1 MIKKKENPPRLAR
14 WILSLQDHYERNYFI
29 TGDCSEEYKQIVQ
42 QKGKPSALLWIW
54 GQVFSVMALSLKRS
68 LLFGG
73 TMFINYLKITL
84 RNIKRHKGYSFI
96 NIAGLA
102 IGMTC
107 SILILLYVRSE
118 LSFEKFHKNT
128 DNIYRVIMHQEGNF
142 FGNTDWLPWT
152 PPILAPTLKKDLPE
166 VIHAARFENRRQLIT
181 YKDKKIYEEDFCYT
195 DPEFFDIFTFSII
208 KGDPQTALNE
218 PFSLLITPQMAEK
231 YFGNEDPVNKI
242 INIDNKHDFKIT
254 GIIENCPQN
263 THIKYNFLASF
274 ISLEKVS
281 KNNDQFYKW
290 GMNFHDTYL
299 LLQNNANPD
308 EIETKLREYD
318 QTVGSRTWS
327 FHIWP
332 LQDIHFKGIGN
343 RKGESDIR
351 YIYVFSATAFFLMFL
366 ACFNYMN
373 LSTSQSFTRIKE
385 IGIRKVAGANRHQ
398 LITQFLGESILF
410 SFTALIISVLLI
422 HIFLPVFSSFIDK
435 NLSFSLFNN
444 SWMLAGL
451 IVFSVLTGLLSGSYP
466 AFLISSFKPVG
477 IMKGNLKSSPKGTAL
492 FRNTLVTTQFLIS
505 IIMIVCTAV
514 VYMQL
519 NFIRNAKL
527 GYNKD
532 YVITIPLRVRGNYST
547 FIPFKNELEKYPK
560 IQDISVSR
568 DPPNRIKALAQ
579 ANWEGKDPSDLKQIR
594 FNSVDYDYIDFYG
607 MEIIRNRNFSRD
619 FATDLNR
626 AFILNETAVKEFG
639 FENPIGMKMSIWGN
653 EGEIIGVIKDFHS
666 VSMHLNIE
674 PVAFIVYP
682 DWFSM
687 FSIRISSEDI
697 PETIAFLEDTWKKF
711 SPEYPFEYSFLDE
724 EVDRMYRTEQRL
736 GRSFSYFTIIAIF
749 IASLG
754 LFGLV
759 SFSAERRT
767 KEIGIRK
774 VLGAQISNI
783 TWLLSK
789 EFLFLVCIA
798 NIIAWPIAYYFMNKW
813 LQNFAYRINI
823 GLGIFLASGMI
834 ALVIALL
841 TVSFQ
846 SIKAA
851 TANPVDSLRYE

>member
-1 MIKKKENPPRLAR
+1 MTKEKTKNPPKLAE
-14 WILSLQDHYERNYFI
+14 WILSCVYPDR
-29 TGDCSEEYKQIVQ
+29 GDFTSVGDFREEYLEVYSESGPFKANLWYWMQIA
-42 QKGKPSALLWIW
+42 KSIPN
-54 GQVFSVMALSLKRS
+54 
-68 LLFGG
+68 
-73 TMFINYLKITL
+73 FIRNKSHWSIIMIQNYLKIAL

-107 SILILLYVRSE
+107 SILIVLYVQFE
-118 LSFEKFHKNT
+118 LSFEKFHKNA

-142 FGNTDWLPWT
+142 FGDTDWLPWT

-166 VIHAARFENRRQLIT
+166 VIHAARFESSRQLIT
-181 YKDKKIYEEDFCYT
+181 YRDKKIYEEDFCYT
-195 DPEFFDIFTFSII
+195 DPEFFDIFTFSVI
-208 KGDPQTALNE
+208 KGNPRTALNE

-231 YFGNEDPVNKI
+231 YFGNEDPVGKI
-242 INIDNKHDFKIT
+242 INIDNTYDFNIT

-274 ISLEKVS
+274 ISLEKIRGG
-281 KNNDQFYKW
+281 DFYRW
-290 GMNFHDTYL
+290 GYNFHDTYL
-299 LLQNNANPD
+299 LLQNNADP
-308 EIETKLREYD
+308 EETENKLKEYD
-318 QTVGSRTWS
+318 MAIGIGSRIWS

-373 LSTSQSFTRIKE
+373 LSTSQSFTRAKE

-410 SFTALIISVLLI
+410 SFTALIISVLLV
-422 HIFLPVFSSFIDK
+422 HMFLPVFSSFIDK
-435 NLSFSLFNN
+435 KLSFSFFNN

-451 IVFSVLTGLLSGSYP
+451 IIFSVLTGLLSGSYP

-477 IMKGNLKSSPKGTAL
+477 IMKGHLKSSPKGTAL
-492 FRNTLVTTQFLIS
+492 FRNTLVTTQFVIS
-505 IIMIVCTAV
+505 IIMIACTAV

-519 NFIRNAKL
+519 NFIRNSKL
-527 GYNKD
+527 GYDKN
-532 YVITIPLRVRGNYST
+532 YVITLPLRARENLS
-547 FIPFKNELEKYPK
+547 PLKNELEKYSK
-560 IQDISVSR
+560 IQEVTVAQ
-568 DPPNRIKALAQ
+568 DPPNEIGALAQ
-579 ANWEGKDPSDLKQIR
+579 ANWEGKDPTDLKQIR
-594 FNSVDYDYIDFYG
+594 FNSVDYNYIDFYG
-607 MEIIRNRNFSRD
+607 MEIIMGRNFSRD
-619 FATDLNR
+619 FATDLHG

-639 FENPIGMKMSIWGN
+639 FDNPIGMKMSIWGHK
-653 EGEIIGVIKDFHS
+653 GEIIGVIKDFHS
-666 VSMHLNIE
+666 ASMHLSIE
-674 PVAFIVYP
+674 PVAFRVYP

-687 FSIRISSEDI
+687 FSIKISSEDI

-736 GRSFSYFTIIAIF
+736 GRSFFYFTVIAIF

-754 LFGLV
+754 LFGLI
-759 SFSAERRT
+759 SYSAERRT

-798 NIIAWPIAYYFMNKW
+798 NIIAWPVAYYFMNKW

-834 ALVIALL
+834 ALIIALL
-841 TVSFQ
+841 TVSYQ